1 MNSFA
6 RLHLQC
12 YATKSLFHTLLQPL
26 LHEAAQSH
34 QAQSGITVQTVQ
46 LSRNSLKSSVDC
58 GCVRIPA
65 LEPTTTPPPPPR
77 LTVVPADIFKR
88 LMVMKGISKQS
99 VKFLLSPLAGA
110 FIRHHHHKAQ

>member
-46 LSRNSLKSSVDC
+46 LSRNSLKSIVDC
-58 GCVRIPA
+58 GYVRIPA
-65 LEPTTTPPPPPR
+65 LEPTPTPR
-77 LTVVPADIFKR
+77 LTVVPTDIFKR

-110 FIRHHHHKAQ
+110 FIRHHHHEAQ